1 MPSANSTTTRVRPV
15 SGGMVWPQVPSNDT
29 SGICRLPQANMPRY
43 HGGAP
48 GISDGVLEADDF
60 GHAGTRDDQ
69 APVEQR
75 DQQAVDFGYALGH
88 VIS

>member
-15 SGGMVWPQVPSNDT
+15 SGGMVWPQVPSNEI

-48 GISDGVLEADDF
+48 GISDGVWKPTTSATQER
-60 GHAGTRDDQ
+60 GMIRRPSSSGTSR
-69 APVEQR
+69 
-75 DQQAVDFGYALGH
+75 L
-88 VIS
+88 